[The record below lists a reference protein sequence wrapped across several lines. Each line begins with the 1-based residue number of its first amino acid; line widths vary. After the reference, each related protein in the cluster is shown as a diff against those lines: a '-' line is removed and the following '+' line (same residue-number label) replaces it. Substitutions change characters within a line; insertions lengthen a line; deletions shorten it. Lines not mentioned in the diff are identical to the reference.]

1 MFNFEGGVGGG
12 SDILFW
18 DGASYYHY
26 GLSFLWRNMED
37 HGLGT
42 HTDCKN
48 TDKASN
54 NTSRDYVD
62 YKMIR
67 WNKSAAENLF
77 DDLDQNT

>member
-1 MFNFEGGVGGG
+1 
-12 SDILFW
+12 
-18 DGASYYHY
+18 
-26 GLSFLWRNMED
+26 MED
-37 HGLGT
+37 PGLGA
-42 HTDCKN
+42 HTECKN

-77 DDLDQNT
+77 DDMDKIPDTAVNCTKHSKFNCIQL

>member
-1 MFNFEGGVGGG
+1 M
-12 SDILFW
+12 D
-18 DGASYYHY
+18 YHFY
-26 GLSFLWRNMED
+26 GRIWRTLD
-37 HGLGT
+37 LA

-77 DDLDQNT
+77 DKMTWIKIPDTAAKLYQT